1 MSPRL
6 SLPTSEISPEYL
18 HIFDSQITE
27 EETIHSLKLERQ
39 KLSMKMNWDELVKTI
54 ETSLKEMFAEE
65 SKELSK
71 DALRLKMIASDI
83 VFYIKTSLS
92 DSTAHNADRLLKH
105 LKAEALLLA
114 ARHEVKARR
123 NLANKIEIMA
133 RAGLAL
139 IKAGIKG
146 VL

>member
-1 MSPRL
+1 VTAIWL
-6 SLPTSEISPEYL
+6 
-18 HIFDSQITE
+18 DSQKILRELVGHIQRNKLHKLRLTTE
-27 EETIHSLKLERQ
+27 LKLENR
-39 KLSMKMNWDELVKTI
+39 SMNWEELVKTI

-83 VFYIKTSLS
+83 VFYIKSKLS
-92 DSTAHNADRLLKH
+92 ASTDTEEAVADRLLKH

-133 RAGLAL
+133 RAGLSL

-146 VL
+146 AL

>member
-1 MSPRL
+1 
-6 SLPTSEISPEYL
+6 
-18 HIFDSQITE
+18 
-27 EETIHSLKLERQ
+27 
-39 KLSMKMNWDELVKTI
+39 MNWDELVKTI
-54 ETSLKEMFAEE
+54 ESSLKEMFAEE

-83 VFYIKTSLS
+83 VFYIKSKLS
-92 DSTAHNADRLLKH
+92 ASTDTEEAVADRLLKH
-105 LKAEALLLA
+105 LKAEAFLLA